1 MDGVRAEF
9 FVLQFSVAEVGRGG
23 REGKGGSSRCQT

>member
-1 MDGVRAEF
+1 MDGVKVEF
-9 FVLQFSVAEVGRGG
+9 GVSQFSVADAGRGG